1 MKCDIL
7 GWKTFG
13 YDSMQ
18 IQRKKLETI
27 NYHYGHDKSLFLSFS
42 LSLSLSLIVS
52 VLLMFSEIPKKYMI
66 YIVALVGV
74 GRY

>member
-1 MKCDIL
+1 MD
-7 GWKTFG
+7 
-13 YDSMQ
+13 
-18 IQRKKLETI
+18 TI
-27 NYHYGHDKSLFLSFS
+27 NLSFFLS